1 LIYNFLGS
9 RSVCILSFSCVIGLL
24 LAAIE
29 LLLSAYIVKLLSLI
43 GVFSPDGGLFAGL
56 LNITDDPYIVLSG
69 FILVALLRSSLHI
82 AKGYF
87 AVSANELFI
96 TRLRF
101 LCISSTLNK
110 VGPKQNTSGV
120 YSLISDVFLKSS
132 QTFFGI
138 AHSLPLIIQ
147 SIVMLLFLFSVSAY
161 LSLVGLLFLI
171 ISGSFVFIAQRR
183 IAKIVGPLSGINKSL
198 YRSLK
203 RILDNLLLIR
213 FCKLEE
219 LENTKVA
226 LILGDYLKRVRRGN
240 FYSLL
245 SENIPTCIGSLV
257 ISLLFVMQIKTDE
270 VRPEIFIAFI
280 YIFVRFVQC
289 VSQTV
294 SFAGLSILNYPYFIA
309 ALKYFSR
316 LPLDEVKA
324 FDAILLNHDKHN
336 KDDSFS
342 EKKQIRSDIRLK
354 AAPDI
359 NIKHISYSYHNEN
372 PLFINLD
379 FRVKSG
385 QCCVI
390 VGPSGAGKS
399 TLLNLLVGEL
409 EPNEGLIVIN
419 GQSPSSFLDLYSDE
433 AAYAG
438 PEPLLFEGSI
448 RENLLYGS
456 DGTVSEQEAYKVLEE
471 LGLKEWLSQFN
482 YDLDKPLGSP
492 GIAVSSGQAQRI
504 SLARAVLRKPKLLIL
519 DEVTAN
525 LDVAAERKIL
535 SLLEQLKGVT
545 TTIIVTHSSEIM
557 RNADITVD
565 LSNKQP
571 LLRRN

>member
-1 LIYNFLGS
+1 M
-9 RSVCILSFSCVIGLL
+9 
-24 LAAIE
+24 
-29 LLLSAYIVKLLSLI
+29 KLFTLI
-43 GVFSPDGGLFAGL
+43 GAFSPNGGFFAGL
-56 LNITDDPYIVLSG
+56 LNLTDDPYIVLSG
-69 FILVALLRSSLHI
+69 FILITLLRSSLHI
-82 AKGYF
+82 AKGYC
-87 AVSANELFI
+87 AVSANEFFI

-110 VGPKQNTSGV
+110 VGPKQNASGI
-120 YSLISDVFLKSS
+120 YSLISDVFLKSA
-132 QTFFGI
+132 QTLFGI

-161 LSLVGLLFLI
+161 LSIVGLLFLI
-171 ISGSFVFIAQRR
+171 ISGSFVFFAQRR
-183 IAKIVGPLSGINKSL
+183 IAKIVGPLSGINRSL

-213 FCKLEE
+213 FCKLEQ
-219 LENTKVA
+219 LENTKVV
-226 LILGDYLKRVRRGN
+226 LILGDYLKRVRKSN

-245 SENIPTCIGSLV
+245 SENIPTLIGSLV
-257 ISLLFVMQIKTDE
+257 VSLLFVIQIKTDE
-270 VRPEIFIAFI
+270 MRPEIFITFI
-280 YIFVRFVQC
+280 YIFVRFIQC

-294 SFAGLSILNYPYFIA
+294 NFTSLSILNYPYFITA
-309 ALKYFSR
+309 FKYFSR
-316 LPLDEVKA
+316 LPLDEIKA
-324 FDAILLNHDKHN
+324 FDAILLNHVKHN
-336 KDDSFS
+336 KDDLFS
-342 EKKQIRSDIRLK
+342 QKNHVRSDVRLK

-359 NIKHISYSYHNEN
+359 NIKHISYRYHNEN

-379 FRVKSG
+379 FRVNSG

-390 VGPSGAGKS
+390 VGPSGVGKS

-409 EPNEGLIVIN
+409 EPNEGLITIN

-456 DGTVSEQEAYKVLEE
+456 DGTVSEQEVYKVLEE
-471 LGLKEWLSQFN
+471 LGLKEWLSQFD
-482 YDLDKPLGSP
+482 YDLDKPLGNL

-525 LDVAAERKIL
+525 LDIAAEQKIL
-535 SLLEQLKGVT
+535 SLLEQLKSVT
-545 TTIIVTHSSEIM
+545 TTIIVTHSSEM
-557 RNADITVD
+557 MKNADITVD

-571 LLRRN
+571 ILQRN